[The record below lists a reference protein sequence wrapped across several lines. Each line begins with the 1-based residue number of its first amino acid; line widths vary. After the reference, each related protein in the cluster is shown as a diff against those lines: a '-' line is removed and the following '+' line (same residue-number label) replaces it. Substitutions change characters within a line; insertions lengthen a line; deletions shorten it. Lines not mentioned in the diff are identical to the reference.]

1 MSDRTLAI
9 RYWLIAALATML
21 VSVAALS
28 VRADEVTSPA
38 QMIGSNAPDW
48 RLRTLDGRTRT
59 LAQFK
64 GRAVVLNFWA
74 TWCAPCRMET
84 KWLSEFYAKYRPQGL
99 EVLGVSMDEPSDRA
113 EVARFAK
120 FYDVSYAI
128 LVHGQSI
135 ADRYG
140 GIQYLPQTFFIDRTG
155 RIVNVTRGI
164 RHKET
169 LEADIRGILQ

>member
-1 MSDRTLAI
+1 MSARTLAI
-9 RYWLIAALATML
+9 RYRFIAALATML
-21 VSVAALS
+21 VSIVPLS
-28 VRADEVTSPA
+28 VRADEATSPA

-48 RLRTLDGRTRT
+48 RLTTLDGRTRT
-59 LAQFK
+59 LSQFK

-84 KWLSEFYAKYRPQGL
+84 KWLSELYAKYRPKGL

-113 EVARFAK
+113 EVERFAK
-120 FYDVSYAI
+120 FYAVNYVI
-128 LVHGQSI
+128 LVPGQSI

-164 RHKET
+164 HDKET
-169 LEADIRGILQ
+169 LEADLRGILQ

>member
-1 MSDRTLAI
+1 MSDRTLAN
-9 RYWLIAALATML
+9 RYWFIAALATML
-21 VSVAALS
+21 VSIVPLS

-38 QMIGSNAPDW
+38 QMIGSNASDW
-48 RLRTLDGRTRT
+48 RLTMLDGRTRN
-59 LAQFK
+59 LSQFK

-84 KWLSEFYAKYRPQGL
+84 KWLSELYAKYRPKGL
-99 EVLGVSMDEPSDRA
+99 EVLGVSMDEPGDRA
-113 EVARFAK
+113 EVERFAK
-120 FYDVSYAI
+120 FYDVNYVI

-164 RHKET
+164 HHKET
-169 LEADIRGILQ
+169 LETDIQGILQ